1 MTIAFLKELGDVNEA
16 KKVVLKALIGGEAQT
31 SYDEVKEALIGLG
44 LPSYEVRLYLFI
56 VSHVPMS
63 SSAIAK
69 ELDFDRSKVYRVV
82 DNLIQKGLIS
92 QTLANPKLCIITDPA
107 TAIDGLLREWE
118 ERVFNGKKNRMKVI
132 DYIQSV
138 SIHPI
143 LKEDDIVNQI
153 SVLTSRYS
161 VYYHIVSQLIR
172 CTSNVIIYTSAV
184 DLMRMEYTKIPEL
197 LYKISK
203 TNTCTII
210 IDKDLGNVSKKYKGC
225 KIIKIRKTIEGRII
239 IIEDELVIMSSS
251 FNRKVN
257 YKEESD
263 INLSIKEPQIVRNM
277 QQFIRMVL
285 GQ

>member
-1 MTIAFLKELGDVNEA
+1 
-16 KKVVLKALIGGEAQT
+16 
-31 SYDEVKEALIGLG
+31 
-44 LPSYEVRLYLFI
+44 
-56 VSHVPMS
+56 
-63 SSAIAK
+63 
-69 ELDFDRSKVYRVV
+69 
-82 DNLIQKGLIS
+82 
-92 QTLANPKLCIITDPA
+92 
-107 TAIDGLLREWE
+107 
-118 ERVFNGKKNRMKVI
+118 
-132 DYIQSV
+132 
-138 SIHPI
+138 
-143 LKEDDIVNQI
+143 
-153 SVLTSRYS
+153 
-161 VYYHIVSQLIR
+161 
-172 CTSNVIIYTSAV
+172 
-184 DLMRMEYTKIPEL
+184 MRMEYTKIPEL